1 MATIKLLIFG
11 NDESDSGLSKEEE
24 DNFGTALDYAS
35 TVSGVRLRLGDFY
48 GIYQPWRFVT
58 ACSTVRRYATHF
70 VKKALANGVSE
81 VGDKDR
87 GGGRDFIVGLYE
99 ELKDTALVRDQLV
112 TVLAAG
118 RDTTAC
124 LLSWTL

>member
-1 MATIKLLIFG
+1 MATIKALIFS
-11 NDESDSGLSKEEE
+11 NDESDSGLSEEE
-24 DNFGTALDYAS
+24 EGTFSSALDYAS

-48 GIYQPWRFVT
+48 GIYQPWRFVK
-58 ACSTVRRYATHF
+58 ACTTVRRYASHF
-70 VKKALANGVSE
+70 VEKALTNGGSE
-81 VGDKDR
+81 VGEKDR
-87 GGGRDFIVGLYE
+87 GGGREFIVGLYR